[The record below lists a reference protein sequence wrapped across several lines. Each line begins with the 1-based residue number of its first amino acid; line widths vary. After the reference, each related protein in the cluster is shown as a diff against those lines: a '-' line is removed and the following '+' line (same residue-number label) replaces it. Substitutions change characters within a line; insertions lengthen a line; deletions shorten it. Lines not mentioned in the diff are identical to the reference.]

1 MNKFSEGG
9 VNQRKQQ
16 QALLMVMS
24 QELRRGPA
32 VRLGDEDNVL
42 EYVVSP
48 STAPSHLVLS

>member
-32 VRLGDEDNVL
+32 LAHFRVKTPRLTQDHIL
-42 EYVVSP
+42 
-48 STAPSHLVLS
+48 T